1 LRETYRAKRDAMLS
15 AADRYFGALS
25 GVTWVHPHGGLYVW
39 MTLPESIATGFA
51 SPLFR
56 RATQVDQV
64 MYVPGE
70 VCYAGPL
77 EQRPHHQMRLSY
89 GTQSI
94 GGIDEGMCRLASAVK
109 AIDDMTPKR

>member
-1 LRETYRAKRDAMLS
+1 MLA
-15 AADRYFGALS
+15 AADRYFRQLP
-25 GVTWVHPHGGLYVW
+25 GVTWVHPRGGLYVW
-39 MTLPESIATGFA
+39 MTLPKSIATGFA

-56 RATQVDQV
+56 RATQIDQV

-77 EQRPHHQMRLSY
+77 EQRPRYQMRLSY

-94 GGIDEGMCRLASAVK
+94 DGIDEGMRRLASAVR
-109 AIDDMTPKR
+109 AIDDLKPKH